1 MSSFPFARTRPNVS
15 MVIRLLLFVAVPVLE
30 LVLLAVVGD
39 AIGFGWTA
47 LIVIITG
54 LVGARLVA
62 RQGRVVWRDL
72 VTRLQAGQV
81 PSVELAHGA
90 MLLVGGAFLIT
101 PGILTD
107 ILGLSLM
114 VPWFRELIRVRFF
127 NTMRVIVL

>member
-1 MSSFPFARTRPNVS
+1 M
-15 MVIRLLLFVAVPVLE
+15 IRLLLFVALPVLE
-30 LVLLAVVGD
+30 LVLLGIVGD

-47 LIVIITG
+47 LIVVATG
-54 LVGARLVA
+54 MLGARLVA
-62 RQGRVVWRDL
+62 RQGRTVWRDIRS
-72 VTRLQAGQV
+72 RLQAGQV

-101 PGILTD
+101 PGIITD
-107 ILGLSLM
+107 VFGLSLM